1 LGQSAPFRVVDERTD
16 GADAVFTVV
25 VPEDCPYFEG
35 HFPEWPILPAIGQLA
50 LVAELAR
57 RVSGA
62 GATLTGVDGFKLS
75 RQVTPGERVE
85 IRLGAV
91 RDDDTAAFEIRSA
104 GARVSRGSIRIAAGW
119 RE

>member
-1 LGQSAPFRVVDERTD
+1 MPFRVVEERTD
-16 GADAVFTVV
+16 GAVAIFTVD

-35 HFPEWPILPAIGQLA
+35 HFPASPVLPAIGQLA
-50 LVAELAR
+50 LVAGLVR

-62 GATLTGVDGFKLS
+62 CATLTGVDGFRLS

-85 IRLGAV
+85 IRLGA
-91 RDDDTAAFEIRSA
+91 DQGENAASFEIRSA
-104 GARVSRGSIRIAAGW
+104 GARVSRGRVRIKGGS